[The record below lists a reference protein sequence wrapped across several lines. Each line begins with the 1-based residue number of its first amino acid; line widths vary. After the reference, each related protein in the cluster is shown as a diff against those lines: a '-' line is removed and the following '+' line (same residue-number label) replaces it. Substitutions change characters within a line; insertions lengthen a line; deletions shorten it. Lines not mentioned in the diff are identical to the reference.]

1 METPPIVT
9 PQEWKAAREQLL
21 VREKEVTRARD
32 ALAAQRRRMPWL
44 PVEKEYAFDGPKGS
58 ASLLDLF
65 EDRRQL
71 IIYRAFFEPGVVGWP
86 DHACH
91 GCSMMADQVADPV
104 HLNARDITFAY
115 ASRAPQP
122 DIARLKERM
131 GWNWPWYTITSDWDV
146 DFGVDEYHG
155 TNAFIRDGDRV
166 FRTYFVDNRGDEA
179 LGSTWSYLD
188 LAALGRQETWEDSP
202 EGYPQSPP
210 YNWWNWHDEYD
221 HPEMAQGPMK
231 GWGMLRSDYRTA
243 SRPGAAR
250 GLHRG
255 PAPPACP
262 GRTRAPAM
270 TQRLG
275 QQARPLDGLRVLDLS
290 RAVSGPLAGRILA
303 DLGADV
309 VRAELPGTDV
319 TQAFGKVT
327 RGRSGLYSHVNAG
340 KRSILLDLHQPGDVA
355 RLLDLAAAC
364 DVLVENFRPGVLDR
378 FGAGWPALSAV
389 NPRLVML
396 SISGFGRDGDDAGR
410 AAYAPVIHA
419 EAGLIGRQ
427 ADITGDPPADIAFAL
442 ADALAGLH
450 GTIAI
455 LAALRLRDRTG
466 TGQHIDLSM
475 LEAMLATD
483 DYTHYSIDEHPVR
496 SARGEVW
503 PAPGGPI
510 LISADRRYLWRQL
523 KTCFGVADPDPDAPL
538 EDKLRVRAGIMA
550 DWFAAHP
557 DRDAL
562 KRDLESARLA
572 WADIRHAGDVL
583 AAPSVAGRDTV
594 VEVTDG
600 DGEKRPVARM
610 PYRFSDAA
618 SGPVRGVPE
627 PGEHSDAILRDWT
640 TPADLPRPVSLLP
653 LLRSHGS

>member
-1 METPPIVT
+1 M
-9 PQEWKAAREQLL
+9 
-21 VREKEVTRARD
+21 
-32 ALAAQRRRMPWL
+32 
-44 PVEKEYAFDGPKGS
+44 
-58 ASLLDLF
+58 
-65 EDRRQL
+65 
-71 IIYRAFFEPGVVGWP
+71 
-86 DHACH
+86 
-91 GCSMMADQVADPV
+91 
-104 HLNARDITFAY
+104 
-115 ASRAPQP
+115 
-122 DIARLKERM
+122 
-131 GWNWPWYTITSDWDV
+131 
-146 DFGVDEYHG
+146 
-155 TNAFIRDGDRV
+155 
-166 FRTYFVDNRGDEA
+166 
-179 LGSTWSYLD
+179 
-188 LAALGRQETWEDSP
+188 
-202 EGYPQSPP
+202 
-210 YNWWNWHDEYD
+210 
-221 HPEMAQGPMK
+221 
-231 GWGMLRSDYRTA
+231 
-243 SRPGAAR
+243 
-250 GLHRG
+250 
-255 PAPPACP
+255 
-262 GRTRAPAM
+262 
-270 TQRLG
+270 
-275 QQARPLDGLRVLDLS
+275 
-290 RAVSGPLAGRILA
+290 
-303 DLGADV
+303 

-389 NPRLVML
+389 NPGLVML
-396 SISGFGRDGDDAGR
+396 SISGFGREGDDAGR

-496 SARGEVW
+496 PARGEVW

-538 EDKLRVRAGIMA
+538 EDKLRARASVMA

-583 AAPSVAGRDTV
+583 AAPVGGRARYHRR
-594 VEVTDG
+594 G
-600 DGEKRPVARM
+600 HRRRRGE
-610 PYRFSDAA
+610 AA
-618 SGPVRGVPE
+618 SGADALPVQR
-627 PGEHSDAILRDWT
+627 R
-640 TPADLPRPVSLLP
+640 R
-653 LLRSHGS
+653 LRSGPRRPRTRRAHRRHAPRLDPPAGFTDSPPACPRQPLPVQVHGMRLR

>member
-1 METPPIVT
+1 
-9 PQEWKAAREQLL
+9 
-21 VREKEVTRARD
+21 
-32 ALAAQRRRMPWL
+32 
-44 PVEKEYAFDGPKGS
+44 
-58 ASLLDLF
+58 
-65 EDRRQL
+65 
-71 IIYRAFFEPGVVGWP
+71 
-86 DHACH
+86 
-91 GCSMMADQVADPV
+91 
-104 HLNARDITFAY
+104 
-115 ASRAPQP
+115 
-122 DIARLKERM
+122 
-131 GWNWPWYTITSDWDV
+131 
-146 DFGVDEYHG
+146 
-155 TNAFIRDGDRV
+155 
-166 FRTYFVDNRGDEA
+166 
-179 LGSTWSYLD
+179 
-188 LAALGRQETWEDSP
+188 
-202 EGYPQSPP
+202 
-210 YNWWNWHDEYD
+210 
-221 HPEMAQGPMK
+221 
-231 GWGMLRSDYRTA
+231 
-243 SRPGAAR
+243 
-250 GLHRG
+250 
-255 PAPPACP
+255 
-262 GRTRAPAM
+262 M
-270 TQRLG
+270 TQRL
-275 QQARPLDGLRVLDLS
+275 RPLDGLRVLDLS
-290 RAVSGPLAGRILA
+290 RAVSGPLAGRILS

-327 RGRSGLYSHVNAG
+327 RGRSGLYSQVNAG
-340 KRSILLDLHQPGDVA
+340 KRSIVLDLHQPADVA

-364 DVLVENFRPGVLDR
+364 DVLVENFRPGVLDC
-378 FGAGWPALSAV
+378 FGAGWAAVSAV

-396 SISGFGRDGDDAGR
+396 SVSGFGQDGDDAGR

-442 ADALAGLH
+442 ADALAALH
-450 GTIAI
+450 GTVAI

-538 EDKLRVRAGIMA
+538 EPKLRARAQVIA
-550 DWFAAHP
+550 QWFTAHQ

-562 KRDLESARLA
+562 KCDLDTARLA
-572 WADIRHAGDVL
+572 WAEIRHAGDVL
-583 AAPSVAGRDTV
+583 AAPAVAGRDAI

-600 DGEKRPVARM
+600 DGEKRSVVRM

-627 PGEHSDAILRDWT
+627 PGEHTEDILRDWT
-640 TPADLPRPVSLLP
+640 GRAD
-653 LLRSHGS
+653 

>member
-1 METPPIVT
+1 M
-9 PQEWKAAREQLL
+9 
-21 VREKEVTRARD
+21 
-32 ALAAQRRRMPWL
+32 
-44 PVEKEYAFDGPKGS
+44 
-58 ASLLDLF
+58 
-65 EDRRQL
+65 
-71 IIYRAFFEPGVVGWP
+71 
-86 DHACH
+86 
-91 GCSMMADQVADPV
+91 
-104 HLNARDITFAY
+104 
-115 ASRAPQP
+115 
-122 DIARLKERM
+122 
-131 GWNWPWYTITSDWDV
+131 
-146 DFGVDEYHG
+146 
-155 TNAFIRDGDRV
+155 
-166 FRTYFVDNRGDEA
+166 
-179 LGSTWSYLD
+179 
-188 LAALGRQETWEDSP
+188 
-202 EGYPQSPP
+202 
-210 YNWWNWHDEYD
+210 
-221 HPEMAQGPMK
+221 
-231 GWGMLRSDYRTA
+231 
-243 SRPGAAR
+243 
-250 GLHRG
+250 
-255 PAPPACP
+255 
-262 GRTRAPAM
+262 
-270 TQRLG
+270 
-275 QQARPLDGLRVLDLS
+275 LDLS
-290 RAVSGPLAGRILA
+290 RAVSGPIAGRILA

-340 KRSILLDLHQPGDVA
+340 KRSILLDLHRPRDVA

-389 NPRLVML
+389 NPTLVML
-396 SISGFGRDGDDAGR
+396 SISGFGREGEDAER

-496 SARGEVW
+496 PARGEVW

-538 EDKLRVRAGIMA
+538 EEKLRARVGSWPTGSPPTRTVT
-550 DWFAAHP
+550 
-557 DRDAL
+557 RS
-562 KRDLESARLA
+562 SATWKPPGWPGLTSGTRRMSWPRPRWPGA
-572 WADIRHAGDVL
+572 T
-583 AAPSVAGRDTV
+583 PSWRS
-594 VEVTDG
+594 TDG
-600 DGEKRPVARM
+600 DGEKRSVVRM

-627 PGEHSDAILRDWT
+627 PGEHTDAVLRDWT
-640 TPADLPRPVSLLP
+640 VRADRPPA
-653 LLRSHGS
+653 